1 MYIIE
6 NWVWLYWLG
15 LELGGQYAASLELFH
30 RIIDDRIEKSIKG
43 RQIGHNLPYRGGC
56 ARAVLAWPPSPLT
69 PLLHNLAVV
78 PARRHPQTTPP
89 LCQSPVC

>member
-15 LELGGQYAASLELFH
+15 LELGWQYAASLELFH

-43 RQIGHNLPYRGGC
+43 RQIGHC
-56 ARAVLAWPPSPLT
+56 AFATSIFKVQRLRQIV
-69 PLLHNLAVV
+69 
-78 PARRHPQTTPP
+78 
-89 LCQSPVC
+89 